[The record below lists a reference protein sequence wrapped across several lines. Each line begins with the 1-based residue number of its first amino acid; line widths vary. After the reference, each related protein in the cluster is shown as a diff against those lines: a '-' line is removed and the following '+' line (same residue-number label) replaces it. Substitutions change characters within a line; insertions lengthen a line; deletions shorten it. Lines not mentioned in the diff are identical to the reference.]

1 MGFLQMIPYERFN
14 KSDTSFE
21 DKMSHD
27 DNLSFHSS
35 KTLYPHLFK
44 GSFVHSIGLILSVQI
59 TAGGLLLLQCKFASD
74 FAPYKNL
81 LLA

>member
-21 DKMSHD
+21 DKMSRD

-35 KTLYPHLFK
+35 KTLYPH
-44 GSFVHSIGLILSVQI
+44 
-59 TAGGLLLLQCKFASD
+59 
-74 FAPYKNL
+74 
-81 LLA
+81 